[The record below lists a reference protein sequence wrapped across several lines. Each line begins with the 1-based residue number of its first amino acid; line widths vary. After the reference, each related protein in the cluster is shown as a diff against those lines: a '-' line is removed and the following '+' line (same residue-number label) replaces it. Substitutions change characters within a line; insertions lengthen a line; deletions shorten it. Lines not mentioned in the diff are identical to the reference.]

1 MTREEAEQA
10 ISEKAA
16 ELWDIYRQYN
26 PKGYD
31 LSVHITENIILINNE
46 YWKDDADK
54 PLRKLIERGGAAYD
68 EMPEVRDGDKINSD
82 EG

>member
-10 ISEKAA
+10 ISKKVA
-16 ELWDIYRQYN
+16 ELWDIYQEYN
-26 PKGYD
+26 PGGYGIGLYVTND
-31 LSVHITENIILINNE
+31 LIHIYNE
-46 YWKDDADK
+46 YWANDKDK
-54 PLRKLIERGGAAYD
+54 PLTASIERGGAAYD